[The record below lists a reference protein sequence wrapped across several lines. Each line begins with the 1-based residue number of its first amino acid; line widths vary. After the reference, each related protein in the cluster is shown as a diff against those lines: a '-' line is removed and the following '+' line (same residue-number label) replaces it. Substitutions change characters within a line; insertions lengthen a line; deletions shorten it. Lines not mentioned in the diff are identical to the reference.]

1 MFIVSFMLALAFIG
15 LVHRWALVMLRDK
28 LAAIIT
34 PLIVL
39 LNGGFGGTCCLR
51 RPGRTKADCGER

>member
-1 MFIVSFMLALAFIG
+1 MLALAFVG

-28 LAAIIT
+28 LAAIMT

-39 LNGGFGGTCCLR
+39 LNGGMGWCCCLKSR
-51 RPGRTKADCGER
+51 RRTRRICGACW

>member
-1 MFIVSFMLALAFIG
+1 MFLKCGADLRPVDVYRELYSRNLFIG

-34 PLIVL
+34 PLLVL
-39 LNGGFGGTCCLR
+39 LNGGMAGKTI
-51 RPGRTKADCGER
+51 